1 MVSAAAPVFAEVITI
16 GKGSGVVWEGLPF
29 NKTLSGSL
37 GHEKLNPIYGL
48 LAISS
53 SQASCLETRALIN
66 IGGQLALPLGASGVG
81 LVPRATGTA
90 TYYRYNGNYE
100 TLTGTI
106 GLPETKG
113 STTAGASTTSPAG
126 YEWCLPPGMTIINTF
141 YHSSANRTATLSGTW
156 VIVADGNQKSVEVS
170 VPAMYFGSY
179 SNAVVGDRTVSIL
192 PTNITLRISTLE
204 CTVST
209 PTAINFNGVKR
220 DTQPGAELSKL
231 SNPLGA
237 TCGQA
242 SDRVNANINLQFR
255 ALTGLESGS
264 ITRLSLSQ
272 GGGYI
277 TGEIDN
283 GVTGSGEC
291 TATTGIRFDNT
302 PIKMGAI
309 TSSEASKTLTNQVTW
324 RLCSGGSSLP
334 TGPVDAAAEM
344 LVTFN

>member
-1 MVSAAAPVFAEVITI
+1 MQ
-16 GKGSGVVWEGLPF
+16 
-29 NKTLSGSL
+29 TLKL
-37 GHEKLNPIYGL
+37 KNIAGH
-48 LAISS
+48 
-53 SQASCLETRALIN
+53 
-66 IGGQLALPLGASGVG
+66 LALPLGDSGAG

-90 TYYRYNGNYE
+90 TYTRYNGVSE

-113 STTAGASTTSPAG
+113 ITTAGANTTSPAG
-126 YEWCLPPGMTIINTF
+126 YEWCLPPNQAYVDYF
-141 YHSSANRTATLSGTW
+141 YSAFANRTATLSGTW
-156 VIVADGNQKSVEVS
+156 VIVADGNQKSAQVT

-179 SNAVVGDRTVSIL
+179 SAAVAGDLYVRIL
-192 PTNITLRISTLE
+192 ESDITLRISTLE

-209 PTAINFNGVKR
+209 PTAINFNGVMR
-220 DTQPGAELSKL
+220 NTQPGAQLSQL
-231 SNPLGA
+231 SYPLVA

-242 SDRVNANINLQFR
+242 SDRINANINVQFR
-255 ALTGLESGS
+255 AITGLESGNVA
-264 ITRLSLSQ
+264 RLSLSQ

-283 GVTGSGEC
+283 DVTGSGEC
-291 TATTGIRFDNT
+291 TAATGIRFDNT
-302 PIKMGAI
+302 QIKLGAI
-309 TSSEASKTLTNQVTW
+309 TSAEASKTLTNQVTW